1 MTSVIQNSKGLI
13 QSTIWSV
20 SGRTKI
26 LENSS
31 NKGDPSLQL
40 QKGAELLIQKGGRR
54 RRARRKDKSVALNFL
69 SFADLTGKKRQRIRT
84 RWEIEHY
91 EIMEK
96 RSVKAWRY
104 AFWLSSLNS
113 KKNLS
118 RVAGFFRAVFR
129 LTFFCQVFFVGY
141 TVHQFY
147 TKLWREVF
155 DRNFEFFV
163 PSFPFHILPL
173 KMIYASDWIKN
184 AYIHWAQHQML
195 LLLSFVFS
203 LVYL

>member
-13 QSTIWSV
+13 QSSIWSV
-20 SGRTKI
+20 SLRSKI
-26 LENSS
+26 LENRS

-113 KKNLS
+113 KKNFS
-118 RVAGFFRAVFR
+118 RDAVFFAR
-129 LTFFCQVFFVGY
+129 FSDSLFCQVFFQGY

-147 TKLWREVF
+147 TKLWKEVF